1 MMLLKIAYSKN
12 RYNMTQS
19 RLSDTVRLVTRE
31 RLLHFANGSLFIDL
45 FDFMI
50 LCNCRLIA

>member
-50 LCNCRLIA
+50 LCNCRL